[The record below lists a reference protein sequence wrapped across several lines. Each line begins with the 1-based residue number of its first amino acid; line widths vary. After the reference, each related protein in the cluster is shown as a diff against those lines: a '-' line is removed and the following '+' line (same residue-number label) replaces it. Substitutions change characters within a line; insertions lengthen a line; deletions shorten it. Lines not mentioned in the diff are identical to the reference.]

1 MVSVAA
7 LAACTSETG
16 SRENAPRP
24 ARPAAAPTG
33 LTAYSLA
40 MHLHSSGSEGPGS
53 VRSHLAEAATNGIDV
68 AWFAE
73 HDWVRNGTFHRKE
86 YHFLPEDQAVG
97 GTWLLPALPPVGR
110 LRADS
115 GGQLLSTPT
124 SPNDRATDK
133 GSLRLRATSSGRAKA
148 TIGHRIDT
156 ESRSMVNVRGRILG
170 RSVLVDVLPTNNGAD
185 AWGEIFFEL
194 SYHPGSGNR
203 APGIVSLLYRL
214 RSDVDRRAVTRNG
227 TTAVVDVPVT
237 VGRWQTVT
245 CNLTE
250 DVQET
255 WFDMDARDNSLQSI
269 AFHASSRD
277 QATAELFFG
286 FLRFEESRYDALGVE
301 QELLDAYADEE
312 PDVLGLI
319 GTELSVGPHM
329 NQYGGAQVPYPYG
342 RVDSLAFRAG
352 EIRRPI
358 VDFIHRRGGL
368 ASINHPFLSADPW
381 MGGTPQDVARY
392 LLTIGGAGADILE
405 VGYGS
410 LSLLA
415 DHVAVWDTLARNGL
429 FLTAN
434 GASDDHSGED
444 WARQEGRFYT
454 GTWAAGLT
462 ERNLLNAL
470 ARGRAYVGY
479 LGSFRGTIDMTLDS
493 VVPMG
498 AVSVARQTSRDL
510 RIDVTDLPDGGAVEV
525 LRGVV
530 DHAGTG
536 DPNPNVAVVT
546 RLGARDLSSSSDVAI
561 DTGEDCFVRL
571 QVIDRTGAVVA
582 FGQPIW
588 TLKTPPPDGVPTP
601 RRAPS

>member
-1 MVSVAA
+1 M
-7 LAACTSETG
+7 
-16 SRENAPRP
+16 
-24 ARPAAAPTG
+24 
-33 LTAYSLA
+33 
-40 MHLHSSGSEGPGS
+40 
-53 VRSHLAEAATNGIDV
+53 
-68 AWFAE
+68 
-73 HDWVRNGTFHRKE
+73 
-86 YHFLPEDQAVG
+86 
-97 GTWLLPALPPVGR
+97 
-110 LRADS
+110 
-115 GGQLLSTPT
+115 
-124 SPNDRATDK
+124 
-133 GSLRLRATSSGRAKA
+133 
-148 TIGHRIDT
+148 
-156 ESRSMVNVRGRILG
+156 
-170 RSVLVDVLPTNNGAD
+170 
-185 AWGEIFFEL
+185 
-194 SYHPGSGNR
+194 
-203 APGIVSLLYRL
+203 
-214 RSDVDRRAVTRNG
+214 
-227 TTAVVDVPVT
+227 
-237 VGRWQTVT
+237 
-245 CNLTE
+245 
-250 DVQET
+250 
-255 WFDMDARDNSLQSI
+255 
-269 AFHASSRD
+269 
-277 QATAELFFG
+277 
-286 FLRFEESRYDALGVE
+286 
-301 QELLDAYADEE
+301 
-312 PDVLGLI
+312 
-319 GTELSVGPHM
+319 
-329 NQYGGAQVPYPYG
+329 
-342 RVDSLAFRAG
+342 
-352 EIRRPI
+352 
-358 VDFIHRRGGL
+358 
-368 ASINHPFLSADPW
+368 
-381 MGGTPQDVARY
+381 ARY

-462 ERNLLNAL
+462 ERNLLDAL

-498 AVSVARQTSRDL
+498 AVSVGPQTSRDL

-588 TLKTPPPDGVPTP
+588 TLKAPPPDGVPTP
-601 RRAPS
+601 AERPAERRPTVGQRFSSRVRRLARSARFARRTAVAMTGARNLEKPAGRPRLRRLIRVLPASRDCQV